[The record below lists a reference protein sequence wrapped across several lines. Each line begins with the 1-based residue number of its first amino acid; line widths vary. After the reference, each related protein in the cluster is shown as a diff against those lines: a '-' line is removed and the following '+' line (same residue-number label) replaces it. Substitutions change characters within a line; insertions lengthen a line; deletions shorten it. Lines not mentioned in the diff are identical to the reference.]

1 MRPAG
6 SGGWWQQHGSLVS
19 NGGIASEGTLLEQHG
34 EWVSDDFAPIATSQ
48 KVDCSRSKESKSMKI
63 SSRIWAFLL

>member
-34 EWVSDDFAPIATSQ
+34 EWVSDDFDSLSWFWMSVRLPADRT
-48 KVDCSRSKESKSMKI
+48 
-63 SSRIWAFLL
+63 F